1 MDTPRLRSCELR
13 YWQESPEAQ
22 REEGNHALRC
32 VPLPLVS
39 NSLHPSALGLAA
51 RSAVARGQPL
61 DPAEGHS
68 PSDSLRV
75 LGSSTCGNVFLWV
88 RYSVR

>member
-32 VPLPLVS
+32 VPLPLSETLSIPPRLV
-39 NSLHPSALGLAA
+39 LAA

-68 PSDSLRV
+68 PSDSLRL